1 MTVEI
6 LYIFL
11 AFIVGLLGY
20 FHYITNRQQKEINE
34 LWTQIAV
41 LATSTAEKLKELQK
55 KNESTN
61 SK

>member
-20 FHYITNRQQKEINE
+20 FHYIINRQQKEINE

>member
-1 MTVEI
+1 MNVET
-6 LYIFL
+6 LFIFL
-11 AFIVGLLGY
+11 ALIVGLLGY
-20 FHYITNRQQKEINE
+20 LHYIINRQQKEINQ

-41 LATSTAEKLKELQK
+41 LASSTAEKLKELQK

>member
-1 MTVEI
+1 MNVET
-6 LYIFL
+6 LFIFL
-11 AFIVGLLGY
+11 ALIVGLLGY
-20 FHYITNRQQKEINE
+20 LHYVINRQQKEINQ

-41 LATSTAEKLKELQK
+41 LASSTAEKLKELQK

>member
-1 MTVEI
+1 MNVEI
-6 LYIFL
+6 LFIFL
-11 AFIVGLLGY
+11 ALIVGLLGY
-20 FHYITNRQQKEINE
+20 LHYIINRQQKEINQ

-41 LATSTAEKLKELQK
+41 LASSTAEKLKELQK